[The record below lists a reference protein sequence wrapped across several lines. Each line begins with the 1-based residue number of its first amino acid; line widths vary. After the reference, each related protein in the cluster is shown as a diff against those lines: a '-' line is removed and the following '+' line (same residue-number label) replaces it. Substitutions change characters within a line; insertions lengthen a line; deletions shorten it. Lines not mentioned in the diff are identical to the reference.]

1 MGINM
6 CRHDP
11 KRFVP
16 HVRKVYRDNILLS
29 AGKGKKM
36 NELIAKLQATAPLG
50 QVKFDEQANQACR

>member
-1 MGINM
+1 MAVNL

-16 HVRKVYRDNILLS
+16 HVRKAYRDNILLN

-36 NELIAKLQATAPLG
+36 NELIARL
-50 QVKFDEQANQACR
+50 